1 MTSYVAL
8 LRGVN
13 VGGNNMLKMAE
24 LKACLESA
32 GFANVRTYIQS
43 GNVLFES
50 DIEDE
55 RSLDVLVQKAIAKTF
70 KMQLG
75 VVVFSKLE
83 WQQIIKHAP
92 KDWGHDK
99 TWKHNLLVMLH
110 PYTMHTTVA
119 AIGELKPGIESLHA
133 GNGVLYQSVSIENF
147 GRATT
152 GKLASNPAYKQ
163 MTVRN
168 FNTATKLVSLL

>member
-1 MTSYVAL
+1 MI
-8 LRGVN
+8 
-13 VGGNNMLKMAE
+13 KMAE
-24 LKACLESA
+24 LKVCLESA

-70 KMQLG
+70 AMQVG
-75 VVVFSKLE
+75 VAVFSKLE
-83 WQQIIKHAP
+83 WQEIIKRAP
-92 KDWGHDK
+92 KDWGKDK

-110 PYTMHTTVA
+110 PYNMHKTVA
-119 AIGELKPGIESLHA
+119 AIGQLKPSIESLHA
-133 GNGVLYQSVSIENF
+133 GDGVLYQSVSIEDF

-152 GKLASNPAYKQ
+152 GKLAANPVYKQ

-168 FNTATKLVSLL
+168 YNTATKLGELL